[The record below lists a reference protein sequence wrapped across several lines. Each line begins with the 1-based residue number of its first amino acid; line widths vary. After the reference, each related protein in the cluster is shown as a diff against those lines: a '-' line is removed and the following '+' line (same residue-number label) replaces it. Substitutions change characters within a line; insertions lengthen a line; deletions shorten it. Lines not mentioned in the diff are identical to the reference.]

1 MLIGMEK
8 DYLGHLALLSA
19 SQQLSIQ
26 ILESEVYESPLLGDL
41 QFRRLSCAPDVA
53 IERCGP

>member
-26 ILESEVYESPLLGDL
+26 ILESEVYESPLLWRFAVPPPL
-41 QFRRLSCAPDVA
+41 VCA
-53 IERCGP
+53 